1 MNNLIKLILV
11 LLLILLILNEL
22 QKKELFTSNKNI
34 SLVIPCIPRDIEKL
48 NRLFESIKK
57 QSYQP
62 YEIII
67 AISECNFNK
76 AQELKS
82 KLKKLYDYEVIIL
95 ETLEKQGPGENRN
108 RGAVV
113 AKGDVV
119 SFFDADDAM
128 YHNRLEVINK
138 YFNLYNPKVLVHS
151 YSFGY
156 EHYKKTDQEKVI
168 FGNELYDDLIRR
180 DGKIDNSDMHHTLWY
195 LNGDVHN
202 GHSSIQKDVINDIK
216 FTSHKAGEDGLFLR
230 NIISKYGRKDNT
242 IIFVKIPLTQ
252 YIPSIEQ

>member
-1 MNNLIKLILV
+1 MNKLIKLILV
-11 LLLILLILNEL
+11 IFLIFLILNEL
-22 QKKELFTSNKNI
+22 QRKELFISNKNI

-57 QSYQP
+57 QTYQP

-82 KLKKLYDYEVIIL
+82 KLKKLHDYDVIIL

-113 AKGDVV
+113 AKGDIV

-138 YFNLYNPKVLVHS
+138 YFIKYNPKAMVHS
-151 YSFGY
+151 FSRGY
-156 EHYKKTDQEKVI
+156 EGYNTIDNEEVI
-168 FGNELYDDLIRR
+168 LGNELYDDLIRR
-180 DGKIDNSDMHHTLWY
+180 DGRIDNHEMHHTLWY
-195 LNGDVHN
+195 LSGGVHH
-202 GHSSIQKDVINDIK
+202 GHSSIQKNVINDVK
-216 FTSHKAGEDGLFLR
+216 FTSNLIGEDCLFLR
-230 NIISKYGRKDNT
+230 NIISKYGRNDNT
-242 IIFVKIPLTQ
+242 IIYIKMPLTQ
-252 YIPSIEQ
+252 YIPSIQQ